1 MKIISVTPEEEAV
14 VAKLRREALKAK
26 AGAESAEV
34 VRANTAGLSI
44 VEPDK
49 ADWWKVSADATVT
62 AAGTSEGASWKES
75 VKAGEVVH
83 CSESI
88 PLVW

>member
-34 VRANTAGLSI
+34 VRA
-44 VEPDK
+44 
-49 ADWWKVSADATVT
+49 
-62 AAGTSEGASWKES
+62 AGTSEGASWKES
-75 VKAGEVVH
+75 VKTGEVVH